1 MFIVYVMHSDDEL
14 VSPTEAARM
23 LGKAHTTVLRWI
35 DNGVIEV
42 AHRWP
47 SGKVE
52 LRRSD
57 VLALVPG
64 SPEAAAKAMAAHPAG
79 ADRPPDAA

>member
-1 MFIVYVMHSDDEL
+1 MQPEHSGEL
-14 VSPTEAARM
+14 ISPTAAARL
-23 LGKAHTTVLRWI
+23 LGKSHTTVLRWI
-35 DNGVIEV
+35 ESGVIEV

-64 SPEAAAKAMAAHPAG
+64 SPEAQAQAVAAHPAG
-79 ADRPPDAA
+79 GDA